1 LIEAEAAIFGS
12 PGAIVGISAAMRVG
26 EEGGLTACE
35 RNWQERYAEFCGKA
49 KGTNVNDRTLLAT
62 DYLNHVNEIIM
73 LMEIVP
79 DAPECLE
86 DCRAWRPISYVAHFE
101 ASSIADRDLAI
112 AAYAFSPPE
121 FRGTFDRLVADMHRV
136 IGGALAS
143 LEAASAQGDE
153 ERARRTVDLA
163 VNALRNMVDQASS
176 TIHGD
181 AQVMDQ
187 AAIDALMD
195 MM

>member
-1 LIEAEAAIFGS
+1 MGVNAPGHGSAE
-12 PGAIVGISAAMRVG
+12 RD
-26 EEGGLTACE
+26 
-35 RNWQERYAEFCGKA
+35 WQARYSEFCARA

-73 LMEIVP
+73 LLELVP

-86 DCRAWRPISYVAHFE
+86 DCRVWRPMTYTEHFQ

-112 AAYAFSPPE
+112 EAYAFSPPE
-121 FRGTFDRLVADMHRV
+121 FRTTFDRLTSEMHRV

-143 LEAASAQGDE
+143 VEAATAQGDE
-153 ERARRTVDLA
+153 ERARRVVELA
-163 VNALRNMVDQASS
+163 VGALKTMVDHASS

-181 AQVMDQ
+181 VQIMDQ
-187 AAIDALMD
+187 AEIDRLMD

>member
-1 LIEAEAAIFGS
+1 METIGS
-12 PGAIVGISAAMRVG
+12 SAFHMAKSARTRKRTRLRSRG
-26 EEGGLTACE
+26 TGKRGWRA
-35 RNWQERYAEFCGKA
+35 RYPEFCARA

-73 LMEIVP
+73 LMELVP

-86 DCRAWRPISYVAHFE
+86 DCRAWRPMSYVAHFE

-121 FRGTFDRLVADMHRV
+121 FRATFDRLTAEMHRV
-136 IGGALAS
+136 IAGALAS
-143 LEAASAQGDE
+143 LEAAVAQGDD
-153 ERARRTVDLA
+153 ERARRVVELA
-163 VNALRNMVDQASS
+163 VSVLKTMVDQASS

-181 AQVMDQ
+181 VQIMDQ
-187 AAIDALMD
+187 AAIDGLMD

>member
-1 LIEAEAAIFGS
+1 L
-12 PGAIVGISAAMRVG
+12 GASDNGKGADGRD
-26 EEGGLTACE
+26 
-35 RNWQERYAEFCGKA
+35 WQARYPEFCARA

-73 LMEIVP
+73 LLELVP

-86 DCRAWRPISYVAHFE
+86 DCRAWQPISYTEHFE

-112 AAYAFSPPE
+112 EAYAFSPPQ
-121 FRGTFDRLVADMHRV
+121 FRDTFDRLTREMHR
-136 IGGALAS
+136 IIAGALAS
-143 LEAASAQGDE
+143 VDAATTQNDE
-153 ERARRTVDLA
+153 ERVRRVIEMTVA
-163 VNALRNMVDQASS
+163 ALKTMVDHASA

-187 AAIDALMD
+187 AAIDGLMD

>member
-1 LIEAEAAIFGS
+1 MNALDSI
-12 PGAIVGISAAMRVG
+12 RVG
-26 EEGGLTACE
+26 RPAGPGLHDASQDADA
-35 RNWQERYAEFCGKA
+35 RDWQARYPEFRARA

-73 LMEIVP
+73 LIELVP

-86 DCRAWRPISYVAHFE
+86 DCRAWRPISYIEHFK

-112 AAYAFSPPE
+112 EAYAFSPPE
-121 FRGTFDRLVADMHRV
+121 FRSTLDRLIAEMHRV
-136 IGGALAS
+136 IAGALAS
-143 LEAASAQGDE
+143 LEAALAQGDE
-153 ERARRTVDLA
+153 ARARRVIELA
-163 VNALRNMVDQASS
+163 LGALKTMVDQASS

-181 AQVMDQ
+181 AQIMDQ
-187 AAIDALMD
+187 AAIDGLMD

>member
-1 LIEAEAAIFGS
+1 M
-12 PGAIVGISAAMRVG
+12 GASGIG
-26 EEGGLTACE
+26 ERTGG
-35 RNWQERYAEFCGKA
+35 RDWQARYPEFCARA

-73 LMEIVP
+73 LLELVP

-86 DCRAWRPISYVAHFE
+86 DCRAWRPMSYAEHFK

-112 AAYAFSPPE
+112 EAYAFSPPE
-121 FRGTFDRLVADMHRV
+121 FRGNFDRLIAEMHRV
-136 IGGALAS
+136 IAGALAS
-143 LEAASAQGDE
+143 VEAASSQGDE
-153 ERARRTVDLA
+153 ERVRRVVDMSVA
-163 VNALRNMVDQASS
+163 ALKTMVDHASS

-187 AAIDALMD
+187 AAIDRLMD

>member
-1 LIEAEAAIFGS
+1 MGL
-12 PGAIVGISAAMRVG
+12 G
-26 EEGGLTACE
+26 ETSNGTDE
-35 RNWQERYAEFCGKA
+35 RDWQSRYEEFCRRA

-73 LMEIVP
+73 LMELVP

-86 DCRAWRPISYVAHFE
+86 DCRAWQPMGYVAHFE

-112 AAYAFSPPE
+112 AAYAFSPPQ
-121 FRGTFDRLVADMHRV
+121 FRETFDRLTREMHRV
-136 IGGALAS
+136 IAGALAS
-143 LEAASAQGDE
+143 LEAAITQGDE
-153 ERARRTVDLA
+153 TRARRVVKLA
-163 VNALRNMVDQASS
+163 VRALKTMVDQASS

-181 AQVMDQ
+181 VQVMDQ
-187 AAIDALMD
+187 AAIDRLMD

>member
-1 LIEAEAAIFGS
+1 MNALTLSRTTGETAL
-12 PGAIVGISAAMRVG
+12 GASDIGKMT
-26 EEGGLTACE
+26 GG
-35 RNWQERYAEFCGKA
+35 RDWQARYPEFCVRA

-73 LMEIVP
+73 LLELVP

-86 DCRAWRPISYVAHFE
+86 DCRAWRPMSYVEHFE

-112 AAYAFSPPE
+112 EAYEFSPPE
-121 FRGTFDRLVADMHRV
+121 FRGTFDRLSREMHRV
-136 IGGALAS
+136 IAGALAS
-143 LEAASAQGDE
+143 VEAATAQGDE
-153 ERARRTVDLA
+153 DRVRRVIEMA
-163 VNALRNMVDQASS
+163 VGALKTMVDHASS

-187 AAIDALMD
+187 AAIDGLMD

>member
-1 LIEAEAAIFGS
+1 LALGD
-12 PGAIVGISAAMRVG
+12 VG
-26 EEGGLTACE
+26 EDGGERDWRARYLELRAC
-35 RNWQERYAEFCGKA
+35 A

-73 LMEIVP
+73 LMELVP

-86 DCRAWRPISYVAHFE
+86 DCRAWQPLSYVEHFQ

-112 AAYAFSPPE
+112 EAYAFSPPE
-121 FRGTFDRLVADMHRV
+121 FRATFDRLVTEMHR
-136 IGGALAS
+136 IIAGALAG
-143 LEAASAQGDE
+143 LEAALAQGDE
-153 ERARRTVDLA
+153 KRARRIVELA
-163 VNALRNMVDQASS
+163 VGVLKTMVDRASS

-181 AQVMDQ
+181 AQIMDQ
-187 AAIDALMD
+187 AAIDGLMD

>member
-1 LIEAEAAIFGS
+1 MRARRETGLEASELGYDIE
-12 PGAIVGISAAMRVG
+12 
-26 EEGGLTACE
+26 E
-35 RNWQERYAEFCGKA
+35 RDWQARYPEFCARA

-73 LMEIVP
+73 LLELVP

-86 DCRAWRPISYVAHFE
+86 DCLAWQPVSYIEHFE

-112 AAYAFSPPE
+112 AAYEFSPPQ
-121 FRGTFDRLVADMHRV
+121 FRASFDRLTAEMHRV
-136 IGGALAS
+136 IAGVLAS
-143 LEAASAQGDE
+143 VVAATAQGDD
-153 ERARRTVDLA
+153 ERARRVIELA
-163 VNALRNMVDQASS
+163 VGALKTMIDQASS

-181 AQVMDQ
+181 AQIMDQ
-187 AAIDALMD
+187 AEIDGLMD

>member
-1 LIEAEAAIFGS
+1 MNAVPL
-12 PGAIVGISAAMRVG
+12 MRATREIGLGFSETGQATG
-26 EEGGLTACE
+26 E
-35 RNWQERYAEFCGKA
+35 RDWQARYPEFRARA

-73 LMEIVP
+73 LLELVP

-86 DCRAWRPISYVAHFE
+86 DCRTWQPMSYTQHFE

-112 AAYAFSPPE
+112 EAYEFSPPE
-121 FRGTFDRLVADMHRV
+121 FRTTFDRLISEMHRV

-143 LEAASAQGDE
+143 LDAAIAHGDE
-153 ERARRTVDLA
+153 ERARRVVELA
-163 VNALRNMVDQASS
+163 VGALKTMVDQASS

-181 AQVMDQ
+181 AQLMDQ
-187 AAIDALMD
+187 AEIDGLMD

>member
-1 LIEAEAAIFGS
+1 MNAVASVRARRETGLGVSEIGHDT
-12 PGAIVGISAAMRVG
+12 
-26 EEGGLTACE
+26 GG
-35 RNWQERYAEFCGKA
+35 RNWQARYPEFCARA

-73 LMEIVP
+73 LLELVP

-86 DCRAWRPISYVAHFE
+86 DCRAWQPMSYTEHFE

-121 FRGTFDRLVADMHRV
+121 FRGNFDRLIAEMHRV
-136 IGGALAS
+136 IAGALARV
-143 LEAASAQGDE
+143 EAASAQGDE
-153 ERARRTVDLA
+153 ERVRRVIELA
-163 VNALRNMVDQASS
+163 VAALKTMVDHASS

-187 AAIDALMD
+187 AAIDGLMD

>member
-1 LIEAEAAIFGS
+1 M
-12 PGAIVGISAAMRVG
+12 GASDIG
-26 EEGGLTACE
+26 EMTGG
-35 RNWQERYAEFCGKA
+35 RDWQARYPEFCTRA

-73 LMEIVP
+73 LLELVP

-86 DCRAWRPISYVAHFE
+86 DCRAWRPMSYTEHFE

-112 AAYAFSPPE
+112 EAYAFSPPE
-121 FRGTFDRLVADMHRV
+121 FRGNLDRLIAEMHRV
-136 IGGALAS
+136 IAGALARV
-143 LEAASAQGDE
+143 EAASAQGDE
-153 ERARRTVDLA
+153 ERVRRVIEMA
-163 VNALRNMVDQASS
+163 VAALKTMVDHASS

-187 AAIDALMD
+187 AAIDGLMD

>member
-1 LIEAEAAIFGS
+1 LAVNDIG
-12 PGAIVGISAAMRVG
+12 R
-26 EEGGLTACE
+26 GG
-35 RNWQERYAEFCGKA
+35 QERDWRARYPEFCARA

-73 LMEIVP
+73 LMELVP

-86 DCRAWRPISYVAHFE
+86 DCRAWQPMSYTEHFE

-112 AAYAFSPPE
+112 EAYQFSPPE
-121 FRGTFDRLVADMHRV
+121 FRTTFDRLTAEMHRV
-136 IGGALAS
+136 IGGAIAS
-143 LEAASAQGDE
+143 LDAAIAQGDE
-153 ERARRTVDLA
+153 ERARRVVELA
-163 VNALRNMVDQASS
+163 VGALKTMVDQASS

-181 AQVMDQ
+181 AQIMDQ
-187 AAIDALMD
+187 AEIDGLMD

>member
-1 LIEAEAAIFGS
+1 MNAVASVRARRETGLGVSEIGHDA
-12 PGAIVGISAAMRVG
+12 G
-26 EEGGLTACE
+26 E
-35 RNWQERYAEFCGKA
+35 RKWQARYPEFCARA

-73 LMEIVP
+73 LLELVP

-86 DCRAWRPISYVAHFE
+86 DCRAWRPISYREHFE

-112 AAYAFSPPE
+112 EAYEYSPPE
-121 FRGTFDRLVADMHRV
+121 FRTTFDRLTAEMHRV
-136 IGGALAS
+136 ISGALAS
-143 LEAASAQGDE
+143 LIAATAQGDE
-153 ERARRTVDLA
+153 PRARRVVELA
-163 VNALRNMVDQASS
+163 VGALKTMVDQASS

-181 AQVMDQ
+181 VQIMDQ
-187 AAIDALMD
+187 AEIDGLMD

>member
-1 LIEAEAAIFGS
+1 L
-12 PGAIVGISAAMRVG
+12 
-26 EEGGLTACE
+26 GGNAPSHGTDE
-35 RNWQERYAEFCGKA
+35 RDWQARYPEFCTRA

-73 LMEIVP
+73 LLELVP

-86 DCRAWRPISYVAHFE
+86 DCRAWQPMTYTEHFQ

-112 AAYAFSPPE
+112 EAYAFSPPK
-121 FRGTFDRLVADMHRV
+121 FRSSFDRLTAEMHRV
-136 IGGALAS
+136 IAGALAS
-143 LEAASAQGDE
+143 VEAATAQGDE
-153 ERARRTVDLA
+153 ERARRVVELS
-163 VNALRNMVDQASS
+163 VKALKTMVDQASS

-181 AQVMDQ
+181 VQIMDQ
-187 AAIDALMD
+187 AEIDGLMD